1 MPNALLGGFS
11 LGEKLYWI
19 GMSEPDRGSRDRL
32 VHGAVCKVMGSS
44 SIGKS
49 DYVLVQ
55 FPGNDVRINCKL
67 TNLSR
72 SPPPPLPGDFSLSA
86 MVYYQ
91 GPNLAKQRGDRLVH
105 GDRGEIMG
113 PADGGKQ
120 LSVQFPGN
128 KHVCACRPHLLSR
141 SPPPPLPGGFSIG
154 QKVYYT
160 GDSKTLASGNW
171 LVFGEPCE
179 IMGPTDSTE
188 PQPDQL
194 NVQFP
199 GRDKH
204 VNCKLSSLS
213 RLQPA
218 DHSPPEYPSMI
229 QLTLPA
235 ATLGPSTSGCLG
247 AYELQQGRM
256 AHGRPVW
263 KQPGQ
268 ARCIAYLGGK
278 IGWGVQPSDMV
289 GTSSNA
295 WLHLAAPCNLALPY
309 QRTAEQVWET
319 NSRAVGCAGWAEVD
333 QLECVVLGPPPRVL
347 QLGPDDPRPGCGL
360 YELEVGRTVNGGPV
374 WRKADGT
381 FVVARVSHGS
391 WVAQYE
397 ADCGMDKGVFLLL
410 RASGSVPFPCDW
422 GVWEATANGTWTPD
436 PELRCLDVGPTPELL
451 LMETAGC
458 RRDDAKRA
466 AGVYE
471 LQSER
476 LAYGGRVWK
485 QAASYGANAGW
496 CIARLPDDLGW
507 GVQPDASVGAPLGP
521 ARCCLTLRAPQLV
534 YPYLESPRKWES
546 LHENGRR
553 LELSVKCIN
562 PPQLRFPI
570 GTLVECSFE
579 GGFERGRVVKHHTTR
594 CAPPHGRWAHAILPD
609 VLGAHLSLRRSDSF
623 ELTELMPYQVR
634 LDRGSKLT
642 YARFDDDSV
651 IRAVRNQ
658 HQQVSLAAI
667 VHHILHT
674 VRPLW
679 HLTS

>member
-44 SIGKS
+44 SIGKP

-55 FPGNDVRINCKL
+55 FLGNDVRINCKL
-67 TNLSR
+67 TN
-72 SPPPPLPGDFSLSA
+72 
-86 MVYYQ
+86 
-91 GPNLAKQRGDRLVH
+91 
-105 GDRGEIMG
+105 
-113 PADGGKQ
+113 
-120 LSVQFPGN
+120 
-128 KHVCACRPHLLSR
+128 LSR

-199 GRDKH
+199 GRDRH

-235 ATLGPSTSGCLG
+235 ATLGPSTSVCLG

-278 IGWGVQPSDMV
+278 IGWGVQPSDIV

-333 QLECVVLGPPPRVL
+333 QHDALELLNCDPPA
-347 QLGPDDPRPGCGL
+347 
-360 YELEVGRTVNGGPV
+360 GPV
-374 WRKADGT
+374 RQPHFCCWFGRQGELWRC
-381 FVVARVSHGS
+381 
-391 WVAQYE
+391 QLQP
-397 ADCGMDKGVFLLL
+397 GV
-410 RASGSVPFPCDW
+410 
-422 GVWEATANGTWTPD
+422 T
-436 PELRCLDVGPTPELL
+436 
-451 LMETAGC
+451 
-458 RRDDAKRA
+458 
-466 AGVYE
+466 
-471 LQSER
+471 
-476 LAYGGRVWK
+476 
-485 QAASYGANAGW
+485 
-496 CIARLPDDLGW
+496 
-507 GVQPDASVGAPLGP
+507 
-521 ARCCLTLRAPQLV
+521 
-534 YPYLESPRKWES
+534 
-546 LHENGRR
+546 
-553 LELSVKCIN
+553 
-562 PPQLRFPI
+562 
-570 GTLVECSFE
+570 
-579 GGFERGRVVKHHTTR
+579 
-594 CAPPHGRWAHAILPD
+594 
-609 VLGAHLSLRRSDSF
+609 
-623 ELTELMPYQVR
+623 
-634 LDRGSKLT
+634 
-642 YARFDDDSV
+642 
-651 IRAVRNQ
+651 
-658 HQQVSLAAI
+658 
-667 VHHILHT
+667 
-674 VRPLW
+674 
-679 HLTS
+679 

>member
-1 MPNALLGGFS
+1 MPNTHAMPLGGFS

-19 GMSEPDRGSRDRL
+19 GTSEPDRGSGGRL
-32 VHGAVCKVMGSS
+32 VHGAVGKVMGSS
-44 SIGKS
+44 SIGKP
-49 DYVLVQ
+49 DHILVQ
-55 FPGNDVRINCKL
+55 FAGHDVRINCKL
-67 TNLSR
+67 TNLNR
-72 SPPPPLPGDFSLSA
+72 SPPPPLPGGFSLSE
-86 MVYYQ
+86 MVYYL
-91 GPNLAKQRGDRLVH
+91 GPNLPRQRGDRLVH

-128 KHVCACRPHLLSR
+128 KHTYACRPRLLSR

-160 GDSKTLASGNW
+160 GDSKTLASGNRIAY
-171 LVFGEPCE
+171 GEQCE
-179 IMGPTDSTE
+179 IMGPADSDE
-188 PQPDQL
+188 PKPDQL

-199 GRDKH
+199 GRDRH
-204 VNCKLSSLS
+204 VNMLLSSLS
-213 RLQPA
+213 RSQPA
-218 DHSPPEYPSMI
+218 DYSPPECPSMI

-235 ATLGPSTSGCLG
+235 VARVSDATLGPSTRDCLG

-263 KQPGQ
+263 KQIGQ
-268 ARCIAYLGGK
+268 TRAIAHLGGK
-278 IGWGVQPSDMV
+278 FGWGVQPSGMV
-289 GTSSNA
+289 GTSSDA
-295 WLHLAAPCNLALPY
+295 WLHLVAPCNLVLPY
-309 QRTAEQVWET
+309 ERAAEQVWET
-319 NSRAVGCAGWAEVD
+319 NSHAVGCTGWAEVD

-374 WRKADGT
+374 WRQDGGT
-381 FVVARVSHGS
+381 YVVARISNGS

-397 ADCGMDKGVFLLL
+397 ADCGMDKAFLQL
-410 RASGSVPFPCDW
+410 RPCSVPFPCDW
-422 GVWEATANGTWTPD
+422 GVWEATVNGTWTPD
-436 PELRCLDVGPTPELL
+436 PELRCLNVGPTPELL

-476 LAYGGRVWK
+476 TAYGGRVWK
-485 QAASYGANAGW
+485 QAASRGVEANAGW

-507 GVQPDASVGAPLGP
+507 GVQPDACVGAPLGQVLS

-534 YPYLESPRKWES
+534 YPCLQSPRKWES

-562 PPQLRFPI
+562 PPRPRFPV
-570 GTLVECSFE
+570 GAFVECSFE
-579 GGFERGRVVKHHTTR
+579 GGFERGRVVKHHAIR
-594 CAPPHGRWAHAILPD
+594 CAPSH
-609 VLGAHLSLRRSDSF
+609 
-623 ELTELMPYQVR
+623 
-634 LDRGSKLT
+634 
-642 YARFDDDSV
+642 
-651 IRAVRNQ
+651 
-658 HQQVSLAAI
+658 
-667 VHHILHT
+667 HT
-674 VRPLW
+674 VGGRTPYCPQRALVAPQE
-679 HLTS
+679 